1 MSRNLRH
8 WVISLFIVLAWGSG
22 WLMLWTLSFYLTNNG
37 QQAVLFLPHG
47 VYLAFLILHSRRYW
61 PALVLPPLLMMFWLH
76 SEQLL
81 NGYLML
87 ATPVISLLPAIIAQN
102 VWHRFPLYWQRL
114 TLLLASVT
122 AASLLNTAMLTPFMS
137 GPIMLPGLTSFTG
150 GVLLTPFV
158 YLIFEFLRQQHRYQ
172 LLRLDTHN
180 PPLRTSLIIWCSLFF
195 IIGIGTQ
202 MVLSPEI
209 ERLLLIVVFLPN
221 VVMAWKFGWQGGV
234 LSGLLGSMMI
244 TIARQIGVGFSN
256 LVELEIFLATQALLG
271 IGLGIAISRQQHLAL
286 NLHHYRQRL
295 EAELAARRALA
306 EKLIH
311 TEEDTRKSLARELH
325 DEVGQ
330 NITAIQIQ
338 SQLVTRAR
346 DPAQVHSAASQIN
359 ELARRIHLSTRQLLR
374 QLRPPA
380 LDELTFREAL
390 LHLINEFAFSELG
403 IHCQFTYQLTTT
415 PENETVRFTLYRL
428 LQELLNNVCKHA
440 GASEVT
446 IILRQQGEILHLE
459 VSDNGV
465 GIASGKM
472 TGFGIQGM
480 RERVSALGGD
490 LTLEKH
496 NGTRVI
502 VNLPTFL
509 QQIAG

>member
-87 ATPVISLLPAIIAQN
+87 ATPVISLLPAILAQN

-306 EKLIH
+306 E
-311 TEEDTRKSLARELH
+311 RGR
-325 DEVGQ
+325 
-330 NITAIQIQ
+330 
-338 SQLVTRAR
+338 
-346 DPAQVHSAASQIN
+346 
-359 ELARRIHLSTRQLLR
+359 
-374 QLRPPA
+374 
-380 LDELTFREAL
+380 
-390 LHLINEFAFSELG
+390 
-403 IHCQFTYQLTTT
+403 
-415 PENETVRFTLYRL
+415 
-428 LQELLNNVCKHA
+428 HA
-440 GASEVT
+440 
-446 IILRQQGEILHLE
+446 
-459 VSDNGV
+459 
-465 GIASGKM
+465 
-472 TGFGIQGM
+472 
-480 RERVSALGGD
+480 
-490 LTLEKH
+490 
-496 NGTRVI
+496 
-502 VNLPTFL
+502 
-509 QQIAG
+509 